1 MKEIK
6 LKECPCCGGETKF
19 RNINSVSGTQISTCV
34 HCTKCGL
41 ETKAFKVSLDYCA
54 KEEAAKV
61 WNRREGKQ
69 LKCPTC
75 EEEGLCITKF
85 NYISNKM
92 SAKIHCDICG
102 TDIGIPDI
110 KKCTGALSELIFN
123 EK

>member
-6 LKECPCCGGETKF
+6 LKECPCCEGKAEF
-19 RNINSVSGTQISTCV
+19 ECRINFVTEQVRAKCSKCKLSTEWVDESVN
-34 HCTKCGL
+34 
-41 ETKAFKVSLDYCA
+41 YYA

-75 EEEGLCITKF
+75 EEEGLCITQF

-102 TDIGIPDI
+102 TDIEIPDI

>member
-1 MKEIK
+1 MKDFK
-6 LKECPCCGGETKF
+6 LKECHCCGGETKF
-19 RNINSVSGTQISTCV
+19 EYRVSLMTQQVRAKCS
-34 HCTKCGL
+34 KCGL
-41 ETKAFKVSLDYCA
+41 ATEWVDESVDYCA

-75 EEEGLCITKF
+75 EEEGLCITQF

-102 TDIGIPDI
+102 TDIEIPDI
-110 KKCTGALSELIFN
+110 KKCTGVLSELIFN